1 MSLPVNIV
9 RTAISA
15 RDGFQLAATLFEPPA
30 PAPAP
35 DTVALI
41 ASATAVKQSFYKRFA
56 IYLASRGMAAL
67 TFDYRGIG
75 LSRPDSLQGFKGHL
89 HEWGT
94 KDFAGVLDWLTARYS
109 RVVVVG
115 HSIGG
120 QLLGLAENNQR
131 AAGLLAVCAQS
142 GDWRLWK
149 GSRKYLLA
157 GLWYFAM
164 PALTFACGYFPTRKL
179 GLGEDLPP
187 GVAREWAKWCRSPGY
202 LAPFLGQGLPDYFG
216 AFRGPVLAYSCTD
229 DRLAPPK
236 AVDALLRLYSRARI
250 TRRQLDPKTLG
261 LESLGHFGFF
271 RAENARLWPAA
282 ADWIRPTVPGQD
294 FPAPG
299 PTLVGAGCFLRFP
312 CFSPFT

>member
-1 MSLPVNIV
+1 MSLPVKIIP
-9 RTAISA
+9 TAIPA
-15 RDGFQLAATLFEPPA
+15 RDGFRLAATLFEPPA

-75 LSRPDSLQGFKGHL
+75 FSRPDSLQGFRARL

-94 KDFAGVLDWLTARYS
+94 EDLAGVLDWLAARYP

-120 QLLGLAENNQR
+120 QLLGLAENNQC
-131 AAGLLAVCAQS
+131 AAALLAVCAQS

-149 GSRKYLLA
+149 GLRKYLLA

-179 GLGEDLPP
+179 GLGEDLPR

-202 LAPFLGQGLPDYFG
+202 LAPYLGQSLPDHFG
-216 AFRGPVLAYSCTD
+216 AFPGPVLAYSCAD
-229 DRLAPPK
+229 DRLAPAD
-236 AVDALLRLYSRARI
+236 AVEALLRMYSRARI
-250 TRRQLDPKTLG
+250 TRRQLDPHTLG
-261 LESLGHFGFF
+261 LGPLGHFGFF
-271 RAENARLWPAA
+271 RAENAALWPPA
-282 ADWIRPTVPGQD
+282 ADWIRPAAPRQVI
-294 FPAPG
+294 PAPG
-299 PTLVGAGCFLRFP
+299 PTLVGAGWLNRFP